1 MIRKSFA
8 IIFLFLFISVITR
21 AQSVNEI
28 LNTLMDNPNGT
39 ARFESMGGA
48 FGALGGD
55 LSAINTNPAGSAVFN
70 DNEYGFTLSLEKKE
84 NKTIFFNN
92 HESQDANDFSFSQGG
107 VIWLLKNYAEG
118 NINKISFGFNI
129 QTSNSFKDNFVVKG
143 RNSLNSI
150 DKFFLNNSTGLN
162 TEDLRVGSNES
173 VSGVYKYLGENYGF
187 SAQQAFLGYQAYL
200 INYDKDSN
208 SFYSLA
214 NYSEG
219 VDQQYISETKG
230 VNTKYNF
237 NFAIQYKKN
246 FYFGMNLNTHNI
258 YIENYIVHNESN
270 FSENSAITAISFE
283 NSLITQGEGVSI
295 QLGGIA
301 KFNSFR
307 FGLSY
312 QSPTWYTLR
321 DQTYQSL
328 EIRSVDLDGV
338 EYQDKVNPQVINA
351 YPDYKI
357 NTPSVITTSA
367 AIVLG
372 NFGILSIDLVSKD
385 YSKSKLKPNKDF
397 LNINRN
403 INTKLTNTLDIRMG
417 SEIRIEKFSFR
428 GGYTKIASPY
438 KDLDMMADSK
448 SLSFG
453 FGYDLGETIINFS
466 HKILKSNKKHQLF
479 DSGLTDLAQIHTTH
493 SLSNLS
499 LIFKF

>member
-162 TEDLRVGSNES
+162 TEDLSVGSNES

-428 GGYTKIASPY
+428 LGYTKIASPY

-448 SLSFG
+448 SFSFG
-453 FGYDLGETIINFS
+453 FGYDFGETIVNFS
-466 HKILKSNKKHQLF
+466 HKILKSNKKYQLF
-479 DSGLTDLAQIHTTH
+479 DSGLTDLAQIDTNH

>member
-1 MIRKSFA
+1 MTQKS
-8 IIFLFLFISVITR
+8 IVYLFLFVSIFSR
-21 AQSVNEI
+21 AQSINEI
-28 LNTLMDNPNGT
+28 LNLLVDKPNGT

-55 LSAINTNPAGSAVFN
+55 LSAININPAGSAVFN
-70 DNEYGFTLSLEKKE
+70 DNEYGFTLSSEKKE
-84 NKTIFFNN
+84 NKTSFFNN
-92 HESQDANDFSFSQGG
+92 RESKDDNNFSFNQGG
-107 VIWLLKNYAEG
+107 AIWLLKNTGEG
-118 NINKISFGFNI
+118 NINKISFGFNA
-129 QTSNSFKDNFVVKG
+129 QTNNSFKNNFVIKG
-143 RNSLNSI
+143 RNSSNSI
-150 DKFFLNNSTGLN
+150 DKFFLNNSIGLS
-162 TEDLRVGSNES
+162 TADLSVGSNES

-214 NYSEG
+214 NYNEG
-219 VDQQYISETKG
+219 VDQQYFSETKG
-230 VNTKYNF
+230 VNTKYNI
-237 NFAIQYKKN
+237 NFAIQFKKN
-246 FYFGMNLNTHNI
+246 FYFGMNVNTHDV
-258 YIENYIVHNESN
+258 YIENYIEHNESN
-270 FSENSAITAISFE
+270 FSESSAITEISFE
-283 NSLITQGEGVSI
+283 NSLKTQGEGLSI

-328 EIRSVDLDGV
+328 EVRSVDLDGV
-338 EYQDKVNPQVINA
+338 KYQDKVNPQVINA

-372 NFGILSIDLVSKD
+372 KFGLLSIDFVSKD
-385 YSKSKLKPNKDF
+385 YSKSKLKPNRDF
-397 LNINRN
+397 LTINRD

-417 SEIRIEKFSFR
+417 SEIRIEKFSLR
-428 GGYTKIASPY
+428 GGFTKIASPY
-438 KDLDMMADSK
+438 KDINMMGDSK
-448 SLSFG
+448 SYSFG
-453 FGYDLGETIINFS
+453 FGYDFGETIVNFS
-466 HKILKSNKKHQLF
+466 HKLLKSNKKYQLF
-479 DSGLTDLAQIHTTH
+479 DSGLTDLAQIDTDH

>member
-1 MIRKSFA
+1 MKQKS
-8 IIFLFLFISVITR
+8 IVYLFLFVSIFSR
-21 AQSVNEI
+21 AQSINEI
-28 LNTLMDNPNGT
+28 LNLLVDKPNGT

-55 LSAINTNPAGSAVFN
+55 LSAININPAGSAVFN
-70 DNEYGFTLSLEKKE
+70 DNEYGFTLSSEKKE
-84 NKTIFFNN
+84 NKTSFFNN
-92 HESQDANDFSFSQGG
+92 RESEDDNNFSFNQGG
-107 VIWLLKNYAEG
+107 AIWLLKNTGEG
-118 NINKISFGFNI
+118 NINKISFGFNA
-129 QTSNSFKDNFVVKG
+129 QTNNSFKNNFVIKG
-143 RNSLNSI
+143 RNSSNSI
-150 DKFFLNNSTGLN
+150 DKFFLNNSIGLS
-162 TEDLRVGSNES
+162 TADLSVGSNES

-214 NYSEG
+214 NYNEG
-219 VDQQYISETKG
+219 VDQQYFSETKG
-230 VNTKYNF
+230 VNTKYNI
-237 NFAIQYKKN
+237 NFAIQFKKN
-246 FYFGMNLNTHNI
+246 FYFGMNVNTHDV
-258 YIENYIVHNESN
+258 YIENYIEHNESN
-270 FSENSAITAISFE
+270 FSESSAITEISFE
-283 NSLITQGEGVSI
+283 NSLKTQGEGLSI

-328 EIRSVDLDGV
+328 EVRSVDLDGV
-338 EYQDKVNPQVINA
+338 KYQDKVNPQVINA

-372 NFGILSIDLVSKD
+372 KFGLLSIDFVSKD
-385 YSKSKLKPNKDF
+385 YSKSKLKPNRDF
-397 LNINRN
+397 LTINRD

-417 SEIRIEKFSFR
+417 SEIRIEKFSLR
-428 GGYTKIASPY
+428 GGFTKIASPY
-438 KDLDMMADSK
+438 KDINMMGDSK
-448 SLSFG
+448 SYSFG
-453 FGYDLGETIINFS
+453 FGYDFGETIVNFS
-466 HKILKSNKKHQLF
+466 HKLLKSNKKYQLF
-479 DSGLTDLAQIHTTH
+479 DSGLTDLAQIDTDH

>member
-162 TEDLRVGSNES
+162 TEDLSVGSNES

-417 SEIRIEKFSFR
+417 SEIRIEKISFR
-428 GGYTKIASPY
+428 LGYTKIASPY
-438 KDLDMMADSK
+438 KDLDMMGDSK
-448 SLSFG
+448 SFSFG
-453 FGYDLGETIINFS
+453 FGYDFGETIVNFS
-466 HKILKSNKKHQLF
+466 HKLLKSNKKYQLF
-479 DSGLTDLAQIHTTH
+479 DSGLTDLAQIDTNH

>member
-92 HESQDANDFSFSQGG
+92 HESQGANDFSFSQGG

-162 TEDLRVGSNES
+162 TEDLSVGSNES

-200 INYDKDSN
+200 I
-208 SFYSLA
+208 SLV
-214 NYSEG
+214 Y
-219 VDQQYISETKG
+219 
-230 VNTKYNF
+230 
-237 NFAIQYKKN
+237 
-246 FYFGMNLNTHNI
+246 
-258 YIENYIVHNESN
+258 
-270 FSENSAITAISFE
+270 
-283 NSLITQGEGVSI
+283 
-295 QLGGIA
+295 
-301 KFNSFR
+301 
-307 FGLSY
+307 
-312 QSPTWYTLR
+312 
-321 DQTYQSL
+321 
-328 EIRSVDLDGV
+328 
-338 EYQDKVNPQVINA
+338 
-351 YPDYKI
+351 
-357 NTPSVITTSA
+357 
-367 AIVLG
+367 
-372 NFGILSIDLVSKD
+372 
-385 YSKSKLKPNKDF
+385 
-397 LNINRN
+397 
-403 INTKLTNTLDIRMG
+403 
-417 SEIRIEKFSFR
+417 
-428 GGYTKIASPY
+428 
-438 KDLDMMADSK
+438 
-448 SLSFG
+448 
-453 FGYDLGETIINFS
+453 
-466 HKILKSNKKHQLF
+466 
-479 DSGLTDLAQIHTTH
+479 
-493 SLSNLS
+493 
-499 LIFKF
+499 

>member
-1 MIRKSFA
+1 
-8 IIFLFLFISVITR
+8 
-21 AQSVNEI
+21 
-28 LNTLMDNPNGT
+28 
-39 ARFESMGGA
+39 
-48 FGALGGD
+48 
-55 LSAINTNPAGSAVFN
+55 
-70 DNEYGFTLSLEKKE
+70 
-84 NKTIFFNN
+84 
-92 HESQDANDFSFSQGG
+92 
-107 VIWLLKNYAEG
+107 
-118 NINKISFGFNI
+118 
-129 QTSNSFKDNFVVKG
+129 
-143 RNSLNSI
+143 
-150 DKFFLNNSTGLN
+150 
-162 TEDLRVGSNES
+162 
-173 VSGVYKYLGENYGF
+173 
-187 SAQQAFLGYQAYL
+187 
-200 INYDKDSN
+200 
-208 SFYSLA
+208 
-214 NYSEG
+214 
-219 VDQQYISETKG
+219 
-230 VNTKYNF
+230 
-237 NFAIQYKKN
+237 
-246 FYFGMNLNTHNI
+246 MNLNTHNI

-372 NFGILSIDLVSKD
+372 KFGILSFDLVSKD

-479 DSGLTDLAQIHTTH
+479 DSGLTDLAQIDTTH

>member
-1 MIRKSFA
+1 MTQKS
-8 IIFLFLFISVITR
+8 ILFLFLFISIFSR
-21 AQSVNEI
+21 AQNVNEI
-28 LNTLMDNPNGT
+28 LNFLVDNPNGT

-55 LSAINTNPAGSAVFN
+55 LSAININPAGSAVFN
-70 DNEYGFTLSLEKKE
+70 DNEYGFTLSSEKKE
-84 NKTIFFNN
+84 NKTSFFNN
-92 HESQDANDFSFSQGG
+92 PESEDDNNFSFNQGG
-107 VIWLLKNYAEG
+107 AIWLLKNTGEG
-118 NINKISFGFNI
+118 NINKISFGFNA
-129 QTSNSFKDNFVVKG
+129 QTNNSFKNNFVIKG
-143 RNSLNSI
+143 RNSSNSI
-150 DKFFLNNSTGLN
+150 DKFFLNNSIGLS
-162 TEDLRVGSNES
+162 TADLIVGSNES
-173 VSGVYKYLGENYGF
+173 VSGVYKYLGGNYGF

-230 VNTKYNF
+230 LNTKYNI
-237 NFAIQYKKN
+237 NFAIQFKEN
-246 FYFGMNLNTHNI
+246 FYFGMNVNTHDV
-258 YIENYIVHNESN
+258 YIENYTGHNESN
-270 FSENSAITAISFE
+270 FSESSAITGISFE
-283 NSLITQGEGVSI
+283 NSLKTQGEGLSI

-328 EIRSVDLDGV
+328 EVQSVDLDGIK
-338 EYQDKVNPQVINA
+338 YQDKVNPQVINA

-357 NTPSVITTSA
+357 NTPSIITTSA

-372 NFGILSIDLVSKD
+372 KFGLLSIDLVSKD
-385 YSKSKLKPNKDF
+385 YSKSKLKPNRDF
-397 LNINRN
+397 LTINRD

-428 GGYTKIASPY
+428 GGFTKISSPY
-438 KDLDMMADSK
+438 KNLDMMGDSK
-448 SLSFG
+448 SFSFG
-453 FGYDLGETIINFS
+453 FGYDFGETIVNFS
-466 HKILKSNKKHQLF
+466 HKLLKSNKKHQLF
-479 DSGLTDLAQIHTTH
+479 DSGLTDLAQIDTDH